1 MQRVRQKKLRNPLTR
16 YFFHCEREDRKWNSF
31 FRSFDDNDKDVLERY
46 VCDEQDGTKLKN
58 K

>member
-1 MQRVRQKKLRNPLTR
+1 MQRIRQQKLRNPLTR
-16 YFFHCEREDRKWNSF
+16 YFVQCKREERKWHGYFNSFWDEDRG
-31 FRSFDDNDKDVLERY
+31 VLERY